1 MKKNTPT
8 VTLIVTLYKDLD
20 RLALVLDSAR
30 KQTYKPIEVI
40 VAEDDNS
47 QDTISF
53 LEQYKDLN
61 IIHISHK
68 DLGNRK
74 IIVLNRAIC
83 IAKGTYLVFI
93 DGDIIMQSR
102 FIEYQLKIAMPKR
115 ILSGR
120 RVHLTKS
127 LSKKVCNGSLKPSFI
142 EKYFFIY
149 VLRYFLFDR
158 ESRWEQ
164 GITLNPNG
172 FLYKLISKR
181 KRNADI
187 IGCNWSCFKDDIVY
201 INGFN
206 EDYHTNTVAH
216 DTDLTWRFKAAG
228 YELVSSKNLANCFHI
243 YHKASLNQAPD
254 KTLLNYNKKHNL
266 YICKNGLDKYCS
278 T

>member
-74 IIVLNRAIC
+74 IFIVNKAIC
-83 IAKGTYLVFI
+83 RAKGTYLVFI

-102 FIEYQLKIAMPKR
+102 FIEYQLKIAIPKR

-120 RVHLTKS
+120 RVNLPEN
-127 LSKKVCNGSLKPSFI
+127 LSKKVCSGDLRPSFI

-149 VLRYFLFDR
+149 VLRYFLFDK

-187 IGCNWSCFKDDIVY
+187 IGCNWSCFKDDIVS

-206 EDYHTNTVAH
+206 EDYGGNPVAH
-216 DTDLTWRFKAAG
+216 DTDLSWRFRAIG
-228 YELVSSKNLANCFHI
+228 CELVSSKNLANCFHI
-243 YHKASLNQAPD
+243 YHRVSSYSTTD
-254 KTLLNYNKKHNL
+254 RTLFNYNKKHNL
-266 YICKNGLDKYCS
+266 YICKNGLDKYCPS
-278 T
+278 